1 MEIGTK
7 RTRIARIAALVGFA
21 CGVIGVSAGL
31 TDHEWR
37 LGAIGWFTGG
47 GLLMLVALYWLL
59 DGAFAFRKNQ
69 VIVAQRPVLTRA

>member
-7 RTRIARIAALVGFA
+7 RTLIASIAALLGFV

-69 VIVAQRPVLTRA
+69 VIVAQRAVMTRT

>member
-1 MEIGTK
+1 MVVGIK
-7 RTRIARIAALVGFA
+7 RTFIARIAALLGFV

-31 TDHEWR
+31 TEHEWR
-37 LGAIGWFTGG
+37 LGAIGWFAGG

-69 VIVAQRPVLTRA
+69 VTVAQRPVLTRA

>member
-7 RTRIARIAALVGFA
+7 RTRIARIMALLGFV

-59 DGAFAFRKNQ
+59 DGAFAFRKNK
-69 VIVAQRPVLTRA
+69 VIVAQRPVLTRT

>member
-7 RTRIARIAALVGFA
+7 RTRIARIAALLGFV

-69 VIVAQRPVLTRA
+69 VIVAQRPVMTRT